1 MRASGGQ
8 HAAHVGGL
16 RRVHQSRPTVA
27 VDLGGRLGL
36 RSASVVGTNA
46 RPTAHGQSARG
57 LGNECTRRPGGKS
70 AGGLG
75 SEASLQVAG
84 QPTGN
89 LGSKA
94 GLRSARKTAGN
105 GSGGGQGTTSRLGRG
120 RHRLV
125 PRINGNWTNA

>member
-46 RPTAHGQSARG
+46 RPTAHGQ
-57 LGNECTRRPGGKS
+57 S